1 MFFFYQFIISFLLL
15 VSPLII
21 FYRIF
26 KQKEDIK
33 RFKEK
38 KLSFRILSNK
48 KTFFNLRMSKKYL
61 KYSEYISSDPI
72 FLKKFIIWQP
82 KLLRS
87 FFLMSPKIY
96 IVWGEVSRI
105 NSWILLIIKRYFFTK
120 KIFI

>member
-38 KLSFRILSNK
+38 YGIP
-48 KTFFNLRMSKKYL
+48 SKKR
-61 KYSEYISSDPI
+61 
-72 FLKKFIIWQP
+72 KKGNLVWFHGASVGELLSII
-82 KLLRS
+82 L
-87 FFLMSPKIY
+87 
-96 IVWGEVSRI
+96 
-105 NSWILLIIKRYFFTK
+105 
-120 KIFI
+120 